1 MQESLMSSLN
11 SEGVAEFE
19 RLVTELADFV
29 EDMSEYEKKFM
40 YDQIERID
48 TYGDKLLVTE
58 TQLEFIRK
66 LYRRIL

>member
-1 MQESLMSSLN
+1 MSDCN

-48 TYGDKLLVTE
+48 MYGDRLIVTE
-58 TQLEFIRK
+58 TQLDFIRK
-66 LYRRIL
+66 LYNKTL